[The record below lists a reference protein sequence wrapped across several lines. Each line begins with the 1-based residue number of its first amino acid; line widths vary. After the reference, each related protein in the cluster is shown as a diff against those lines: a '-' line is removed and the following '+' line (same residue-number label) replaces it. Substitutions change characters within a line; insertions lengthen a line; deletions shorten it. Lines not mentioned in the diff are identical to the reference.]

1 MIKAVTRL
9 IIASAGLWL
18 ALPAAAQF
26 EIDPDHFGDPVPTVV
41 QPRPEQSKVSMR
53 TSLSHKEVQGRRFEA
68 FKGTKSPAYTLQKL
82 SSAAVV
88 KHHSVSRTS
97 RVGQEFADRKR
108 SEQSRLAPS
117 PHRVLE
123 GVPQ

>member
-1 MIKAVTRL
+1 MIKAITRL

-41 QPRPEQSKVSMR
+41 QPRPEQPKRSMR
-53 TSLSHKEVQGRRFEA
+53 TSVSHQQVRGRRVQV
-68 FKGTKSPAYTLQKL
+68 FKWTKSPANTLQKL
-82 SSAAVV
+82 SSSADVE
-88 KHHSVSRTS
+88 HNNVSRTS
-97 RVGQEFADRKR
+97 QVGQGSAARKR
-108 SEQSRLAPS
+108 NEQSQLEPS
-117 PHRVLE
+117 HHILE

>member
-41 QPRPEQSKVSMR
+41 QPRPEQPKGSMR
-53 TSLSHKEVQGRRFEA
+53 TSLSHKQAQGGRVQA
-68 FKGTKSPAYTLQKL
+68 FKGTKSPANTPQKL
-82 SSAAVV
+82 SSAADV

-97 RVGQEFADRKR
+97 RVGQRPADRKR

-117 PHRVLE
+117 HRVLE
-123 GVPQ
+123 GVAQ

>member
-18 ALPAAAQF
+18 VLPAAAQF

-41 QPRPEQSKVSMR
+41 QPRPEQPKVSMR
-53 TSLSHKEVQGRRFEA
+53 TSLSHKQVQARRVLA
-68 FKGTKSPAYTLQKL
+68 FKGTKSPTNTLQEL
-82 SSAAVV
+82 SSAAAVT
-88 KHHSVSRTS
+88 HDSVSRTS
-97 RVGQEFADRKR
+97 RVGQGSADRKR

-117 PHRVLE
+117 HRAVE